1 MFKEYDV
8 VALKKEVAG
17 IPLATGTE
25 GTVLL
30 VYPDGTAHYEIE
42 FTDRKGNSFFPTYT
56 VSEEDLTLVWEY
68 EGRLIM
74 KERFASQ
81 H

>member
-1 MFKEYDV
+1 MFKQYDV

-30 VYPDGTAHYEIE
+30 VYPDCTAHYEIE
-42 FTDRKGNSFFPTYT
+42 FTDGKGKFFFPTYA
-56 VSEEDLTLVWEY
+56 VSEQDLTLVCEY
-68 EGRLIM
+68 GGR
-74 KERFASQ
+74 
-81 H
+81 

>member
-1 MFKEYDV
+1 MFKESDV

-30 VYPDGTAHYEIE
+30 VYPGSTAHYEIE
-42 FTDRKGNSFFPTYT
+42 FADGKGEFFFPTYT
-56 VSEEDLTLVWEY
+56 VSEDDLTLVWEY
-68 EGRLIM
+68 DGR
-74 KERFASQ
+74 
-81 H
+81 

>member
-30 VYPDGTAHYEIE
+30 VYLDGTAHYEIE
-42 FTDRKGNSFFPTYT
+42 FTDGKGKLFLPHLHRFRRGSD
-56 VSEEDLTLVWEY
+56 S
-68 EGRLIM
+68 RLGI
-74 KERFASQ
+74 
-81 H
+81 